1 MRGMAAKFK
10 RRVWESAP
18 AIVISILFVVFMF
31 AFLSPRIFITIPAG
45 YEGVLYRRVFGGTDV
60 DRVYKEGLRLF
71 LPWDTVTLYNLRE
84 QVLTLDLNAL
94 LEDGLSVGVTVTVRF
109 QPKSRLLG
117 TLHKEHGPDY
127 IKTFLTPELESV
139 ARHVLGGSKPVEL
152 YSTGRNQIEKDINRQ
167 LDGELRQFDE
177 FEDRHWPNIPLEML
191 FQGKVAVSSDNN
203 PNVRL
208 ILKEL
213 YSFHEDEHN
222 DLYEIIRKTGFVRVF
237 GELIEREHNYEQ
249 ARGYLKQNEA
259 QLIEKIERAK
269 RDLEMGI
276 TRGKSGAQHA
286 KRSRAIL
293 DSLKAVYHE
302 LKATSDELAEKFVEG
317 NKQFQ
322 VLRRPYDLFFKTIEL
337 KDVLIS
343 SVVLPEKI
351 KNAIESK
358 LHQEQVAQEF
368 VFRLEREIK
377 EAERKR
383 IEAKGIKDF
392 QEMVAAGIEEGLL
405 KWKAIEATL
414 ELAKSQNAK
423 MIVIGAGEDGL
434 PIILGNQGWDFP
446 KTTLIDSVNRVE
458 PSITSVASDS
468 MSQR

>member
-1 MRGMAAKFK
+1 MAAKFK

-18 AIVISILFVVFMF
+18 AIVISILLVVFMF

-213 YSFHEDEHN
+213 YSFHEDEHD

>member
-18 AIVISILFVVFMF
+18 AIVISILLVVFMF

-213 YSFHEDEHN
+213 YSFHEDEHD

>member
-18 AIVISILFVVFMF
+18 AIVISILFVVFMV

-213 YSFHEDEHN
+213 YSFHEDEHD

>member
-213 YSFHEDEHN
+213 YSFHEDEHD

>member
-1 MRGMAAKFK
+1 MAAKFK

-213 YSFHEDEHN
+213 YSFHEDEHD

>member
-18 AIVISILFVVFMF
+18 AIVISILLVVFMF

-213 YSFHEDEHN
+213 YSFHEDEHD
-222 DLYEIIRKTGFVRVF
+222 DLYEIIRKTGFVHVF

>member
-1 MRGMAAKFK
+1 
-10 RRVWESAP
+10 
-18 AIVISILFVVFMF
+18 
-31 AFLSPRIFITIPAG
+31 
-45 YEGVLYRRVFGGTDV
+45 
-60 DRVYKEGLRLF
+60 
-71 LPWDTVTLYNLRE
+71 
-84 QVLTLDLNAL
+84 
-94 LEDGLSVGVTVTVRF
+94 
-109 QPKSRLLG
+109 
-117 TLHKEHGPDY
+117 
-127 IKTFLTPELESV
+127 
-139 ARHVLGGSKPVEL
+139 
-152 YSTGRNQIEKDINRQ
+152 

-213 YSFHEDEHN
+213 YSFHEDEHD

>member
-1 MRGMAAKFK
+1 MAAKFK

-222 DLYEIIRKTGFVRVF
+222 DLYEIIRKTGFVHVF

>member
-1 MRGMAAKFK
+1 MAAKFK

-213 YSFHEDEHN
+213 YSFHEDEHD
-222 DLYEIIRKTGFVRVF
+222 DLYEIIRKTGFVHVF

>member
-18 AIVISILFVVFMF
+18 AIVISILFVVFMV

-127 IKTFLTPELESV
+127 IETFLTPELESV

-213 YSFHEDEHN
+213 YSFHEDEHD